1 MSKPTNNEQ
10 PVVCLISLGCAKN
23 TVDSERILGL
33 LASSGFLIA
42 ENPADAELCLVNT
55 CGFIGDAREETA
67 SVLRELAEGRRRG
80 RPCWMPPAARGNGRS
95 RPRRAARPACS
106 SSSSAAR
113 LR

>member
-42 ENPADAELCLVNT
+42 EDPADAQLCLVNT
-55 CGFIGDAREETA
+55 CGFIQMHAKKPP
-67 SVLRELAEGRRRG
+67 
-80 RPCWMPPAARGNGRS
+80 PCCVNCPN
-95 RPRRAARPACS
+95 
-106 SSSSAAR
+106 
-113 LR
+113 